1 MTLPLRFM
9 EKTEATIRGEK
20 ILREKYTMD
29 ECIAMLEADKL
40 GVERLVGIIEK
51 GRRRRKE
58 GFDTALK
65 IEACPRS

>member
-29 ECIAMLEADKL
+29 KCIAMLEADKL
-40 GVERLVGIIEK
+40 GVERLMGIVEK
-51 GRRRRKE
+51 GRRRRT
-58 GFDTALK
+58 GY
-65 IEACPRS
+65 